1 MSAAGPPQDGKSG
14 AIDALRTRV
23 SSVPNPEA
31 TKCISDPLQRS
42 GDRRK
47 RGDQTGT
54 ADVLRA
60 PVELSRRTWAVL
72 LGACMTLFAMALLAL
87 GSGRY
92 PLSPAEVGV
101 VVWDRLTGSGDA
113 GMADAVVW
121 QIRMP
126 RVGVAMLVGAALAAA
141 GTAYQHLFRNP
152 LVAPDTLGVSSGAAL
167 GAVLGIFLGAGFLAI
182 ETAAFIGGLAAV
194 GVVMFIASRL
204 SAHEPLVTLILTG
217 VVVASLLGAAIS
229 LLKYLADPY
238 NQLPAITFWLMGSFA
253 AASGDELRSLVP
265 AVALALVVLFALAW
279 RINLL
284 ALPEDEAR
292 ALGVNTRRLRAVVI
306 AAATLATSASVAVS
320 GIIGWVGLVVP
331 HMARMLVGPEFSRL
345 LPVAALFGA
354 MFMLMI
360 DTIARTLAVIEVPPG
375 ILTAVVGTPAFIAL
389 LARTRRVF

>member
-126 RVGVAMLVGAALAAA
+126 R
-141 GTAYQHLFRNP
+141 
-152 LVAPDTLGVSSGAAL
+152 
-167 GAVLGIFLGAGFLAI
+167 
-182 ETAAFIGGLAAV
+182 AFIGGLAAV